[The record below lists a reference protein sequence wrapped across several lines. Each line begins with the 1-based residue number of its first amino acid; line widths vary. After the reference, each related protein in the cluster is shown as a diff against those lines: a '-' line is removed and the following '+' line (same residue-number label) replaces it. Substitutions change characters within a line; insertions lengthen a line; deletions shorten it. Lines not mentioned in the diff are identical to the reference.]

1 METFEKLDVWKEA
14 KALTL
19 EVYRGFRGCRDF
31 SFRNQIQRA
40 ALSVSANIAEGVER
54 NSAAEFKN
62 FLGIAKGSAGELRA
76 LIIIAVDLAYLEND
90 QLEVLLERCVRISK
104 RIHCLIKSLENCL
117 GFKREEWLNPGI
129 SERSLKL

>member
-19 EVYRGFRGCRDF
+19 EVYRAFRGCRDF
-31 SFRNQIQRA
+31 SFRDQIQRA
-40 ALSVSANIAEGVER
+40 ALSVPANIAEGVER

-90 QLEVLLERCVRISK
+90 QLEILLERCVRISK
-104 RIHCLIKSLENCL
+104 RIHCLIKSLENRFRL
-117 GFKREEWLNPGI
+117 QKRRVVEPGYQ
-129 SERSLKL
+129 RKGVT